1 MKHSIAVSVLIA
13 LANSKPNSLNLL
25 SIRAPELEMAPP
37 IIIEDDSYAQ
47 SQCWEGNMSF
57 LDSGNDGCE
66 WYALGTNY
74 QRCGN
79 YDTEDF
85 KARQMCCACG
95 GGDDFAV
102 PYVMEC

>member
-1 MKHSIAVSVLIA
+1 
-13 LANSKPNSLNLL
+13 
-25 SIRAPELEMAPP
+25 
-37 IIIEDDSYAQ
+37 
-47 SQCWEGNMSF
+47 MSF

-74 QRCGN
+74 QTCGN

-85 KARQMCCACG
+85 KARVMCCACG

-102 PYVMEC
+102 PYVIQCEDQDDGVADNGGDKCEWYGRSERN